1 MSSPDWPVTLRIWNK
16 VLPTMT
22 KRKTPSKMGPILLS
36 YCFFY
41 ITPHNYLLSQRLVD
55 TLVVVALTFK
65 SHLLVVR
72 HFIFFYLLLFD
83 DLRILRV
90 SDNFLLFLISPF
102 LIICFF
108 MLSQS
113 LFCIFYLIWV
123 VFEMT
128 YWSWFWSLVYSFLHH
143 LNYWKFRWLFVCL
156 IWINWYFWESLLS
169 HHLALLN
176 SKLVS

>member
-41 ITPHNYLLSQRLVD
+41 FTLHNYLFSQRLVD
-55 TLVVVALTFK
+55 TFVVVALAFK

-90 SDNFLLFLISPF
+90 SDNFLLFLILPF
-102 LIICFF
+102 WIICFF
-108 MLSQS
+108 MLTES
-113 LFCIFYLIWV
+113 LFWIFYLFELFYKWLIEVNFEAKFTLFFIIGITENSDGFAFAWFELTDFPENHYSIIIWL
-123 VFEMT
+123 
-128 YWSWFWSLVYSFLHH
+128 Y
-143 LNYWKFRWLFVCL
+143 
-156 IWINWYFWESLLS
+156 
-169 HHLALLN
+169 
-176 SKLVS
+176 

>member
-41 ITPHNYLLSQRLVD
+41 ITPHNYLFPQRFVD
-55 TLVVVALTFK
+55 TLVVVTLAFE

-90 SDNFLLFLISPF
+90 SDNFLLFLISLFKLSAF
-102 LIICFF
+102 LCYLNLFLDVCYLLCFWNDALRF
-108 MLSQS
+108 IWSKID
-113 LFCIFYLIWV
+113 IF
-123 VFEMT
+123 F
-128 YWSWFWSLVYSFLHH
+128 
-143 LNYWKFRWLFVCL
+143 
-156 IWINWYFWESLLS
+156 
-169 HHLALLN
+169 
-176 SKLVS
+176 